1 MYKRYTQY
9 ILAMPT
15 PTPTPTANP
24 YGPQLAAPAPNAMSS
39 GGAVPAPVPT
49 TTSSD
54 LIRANME
61 SAQIQNALIANA
73 GGRRGGSRKL
83 RHKRHMRSRK
93 HKRTNRSNRHKRSN
107 RRRRSKRGGATTP
120 SITPRP
126 TATIPQFGSQN
137 AGANA
142 ASVNLN
148 GGAMAQAAQ
157 AEYDNVNGP
166 STTTYFQ

>member
-1 MYKRYTQY
+1 
-9 ILAMPT
+9 MPT
-15 PTPTPTANP
+15 PPTPTANP

-61 SAQIQNALIANA
+61 SAKIQNNMIANA

-83 RHKRHMRSRK
+83 RHKHRRRSRK
-93 HKRTNRSNRHKRSN
+93 QKRTNRTNRTH

-120 SITPRP
+120 SISPRP

-148 GGAMAQAAQ
+148 SGGMRQMAQS
-157 AEYDNVNGP
+157 EFDNVNGP
-166 STTTYFQ
+166 STTIRF

>member
-1 MYKRYTQY
+1 
-9 ILAMPT
+9 MPT

-24 YGPQLAAPAPNAMSS
+24 YGPQLATPAPNAMSS
-39 GGAVPAPVPT
+39 GGAVPAPVST
-49 TTSSD
+49 ITSMG
-54 LIRANME
+54 LIRENIAD
-61 SAQIQNALIANA
+61 AQMQNRMIANA

-107 RRRRSKRGGATTP
+107 RHRRSKRGGATAPT
-120 SITPRP
+120 ITPRP
-126 TATIPQFGSQN
+126 TVVPVPQFGQN

-166 STTTYFQ
+166 PTTTHFQ

>member
-1 MYKRYTQY
+1 MST
-9 ILAMPT
+9 PTT
-15 PTPTPTANP
+15 PTPSANP

-61 SAQIQNALIANA
+61 SAKIQNSMIANA
-73 GGRRGGSRKL
+73 GGRRGGSRKQ
-83 RHKRHMRSRK
+83 KRSRNK
-93 HKRTNRSNRHKRSN
+93 HHKNRHKRTNRSNRSN
-107 RRRRSKRGGATTP
+107 RSRRHRRSKRGGATTP
-120 SITPRP
+120 SISPRP
-126 TATIPQFGSQN
+126 TATVPQFGSQH

-148 GGAMAQAAQ
+148 SGGMRQMAQS
-157 AEYDNVNGP
+157 EFDNVNGT

>member
-1 MYKRYTQY
+1 
-9 ILAMPT
+9 
-15 PTPTPTANP
+15 
-24 YGPQLAAPAPNAMSS
+24 MSS
-39 GGAVPAPVPT
+39 GGAVPAPVSAM
-49 TTSSD
+49 TSS
-54 LIRANME
+54 RAIAANIAD
-61 SAQIQNALIANA
+61 AQMQNRMIANA

-107 RRRRSKRGGATTP
+107 RHRRSKRGGATTP

-126 TATIPQFGSQN
+126 TATIPQFGQN

-142 ASVNLN
+142 ASLNLN

-166 STTTYFQ
+166 PTTTHFQ